1 MAKPGKWRT
10 ITPALY
16 EEIKAASHKTKSG
29 RYKYND
35 QVVMKRFGI
44 GKTTMQYIRN
54 TRNYEDYCRRTDKNL
69 VPQPP
74 FEKRTQRKYPTK
86 NDELLDLDDAIRKS
100 DRLDRE
106 AEHTAMAFG
115 AMFLFAFLIGIIVLA
130 IIFLSKLGS
139 GDV

>member
-10 ITPALY
+10 ITPQLY
-16 EEIKAASHKTKSG
+16 AEIKAASHEVKHG

-35 QVVMKRFGI
+35 RAVMQRFGI

-74 FEKRTQRKYPTK
+74 FENMAQRKYLTK

>member
-74 FEKRTQRKYPTK
+74 FEKK
-86 NDELLDLDDAIRKS
+86 DAEKVS
-100 DRLDRE
+100 Y
-106 AEHTAMAFG
+106 
-115 AMFLFAFLIGIIVLA
+115 
-130 IIFLSKLGS
+130 KK
-139 GDV
+139 